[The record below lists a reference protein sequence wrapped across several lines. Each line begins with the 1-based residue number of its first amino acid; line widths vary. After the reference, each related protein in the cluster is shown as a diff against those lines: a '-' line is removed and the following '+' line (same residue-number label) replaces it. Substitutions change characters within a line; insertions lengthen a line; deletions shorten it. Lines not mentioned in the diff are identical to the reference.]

1 MSSSTES
8 TNVLTGWRRPD
19 RPWQLSAIGYVGMAI
34 GYIGFLL
41 KGVTLVM
48 QFVPVDVIR
57 KNLNPDFNRDVTEG
71 EFTVSVISLAIGMV
85 LSLLSLAGGIGLL
98 KMRRWGR
105 KTMRVY
111 AVGAIIMTLLLA
123 GWSFSNFDRRFQQ
136 QVSAGRLEDG
146 VDLQQERNLA
156 MLRQVINPPALLIWP
171 LAIITI
177 LGRRPIVEAIERA
190 ERGQGR
196 FKTRPVDLES
206 RSNPEQA

>member
-1 MSSSTES
+1 MTEPQS

-19 RPWQLSAIGYVGMAI
+19 RPWQLSTIGYVGMAM

-57 KNLNPDFNRDVTEG
+57 KNLNPDFNRDVTPT
-71 EFTVSVISLAIGMV
+71 EFTISVLSLGIGMV

-105 KTMRVY
+105 QTMRLY
-111 AVGAIIMTLLLA
+111 AIGAIVMTLLMA
-123 GWSFSNFDRRFQQ
+123 GWGVSNFERRFQQ
-136 QVSAGRLEDG
+136 QVTAGRLEEG

-156 MLRQVINPPALLIWP
+156 MLRQVIQPVALLVWP
-171 LAIITI
+171 MAIITI
-177 LGRRPIVEAIERA
+177 LGRRPIVEAIERV
-190 ERGQGR
+190 ERTQGR
-196 FKTRPVDLES
+196 FKTRPIDTEAK
-206 RSNPEQA
+206 SNPGQA